1 MGPKYIE
8 NSEKASFAE
17 IRTSSIGVYVIHC
30 KMQANRILLQ
40 LGQILAVIQNTYC
53 ELYIGIQK
61 SSGKLYQLAKGERIT
76 WEIYTESEMDN

>member
-1 MGPKYIE
+1 MAPKYIE
-8 NSEKASFAE
+8 NTEKASFAE
-17 IRTSSIGVYVIHC
+17 IRTSSIGVYVIDC

-40 LGQILAVIQNTYC
+40 LGQMMAVIQNTYS